1 MRTIKIPAEAVIDL
15 CSYENPKPVEQKKGE
30 LILFLDK
37 IVYMRNTD
45 LGYGL
50 VRVIT
55 DVDITLTTE
64 WYDKVVTAVS

>member
-1 MRTIKIPAEAVIDL
+1 MRIPSSAVVDL
-15 CSYENPKPVEQKKGE
+15 SINPNERPVEQNTGE
-30 LILFLDK
+30 LILFFDK

-55 DVDITLTTE
+55 GVDITLTTE
-64 WYDKVVTAVS
+64 WYNKVVTAVS